1 MATGLRHRR
10 LQRWSR
16 MSWAVTFLLRSCS
29 PPVSCLLPR
38 AILVADHPPQRQDQP
53 SPDHHILGMLEQH
66 LHHGNAR
73 GQQCN
78 VHLPFP
84 IHRLFCTRS
93 LAHCYAVS
101 IVTAPVRLKG
111 PQHLSMRRLPAQ
123 VRPTHAHLRTAFRCR
138 FANSPQGS
146 TSDPAFQSSHVWHQ
160 GAQSEHSCSDDRR
173 LRCRQRTGTMNSSGR
188 QCQFCGAE
196 IPDSAHPQRRYCDD
210 RCKALAYGHR
220 PPVTPSDSSAG
231 GSKATRRTAP
241 LRARLVAAR
250 RALVATQQELARARQ
265 DLAAMDA
272 QLSSVRS
279 ELAALRGQVPVK
291 ERGR

>member
-1 MATGLRHRR
+1 
-10 LQRWSR
+10 
-16 MSWAVTFLLRSCS
+16 
-29 PPVSCLLPR
+29 
-38 AILVADHPPQRQDQP
+38 
-53 SPDHHILGMLEQH
+53 
-66 LHHGNAR
+66 
-73 GQQCN
+73 
-78 VHLPFP
+78 
-84 IHRLFCTRS
+84 
-93 LAHCYAVS
+93 
-101 IVTAPVRLKG
+101 
-111 PQHLSMRRLPAQ
+111 
-123 VRPTHAHLRTAFRCR
+123 
-138 FANSPQGS
+138 
-146 TSDPAFQSSHVWHQ
+146 
-160 GAQSEHSCSDDRR
+160 
-173 LRCRQRTGTMNSSGR
+173 MNSSCR

-220 PPVTPSDSSAG
+220 PPATPSDSSAG

-272 QLSSVRS
+272 QLSSVRA